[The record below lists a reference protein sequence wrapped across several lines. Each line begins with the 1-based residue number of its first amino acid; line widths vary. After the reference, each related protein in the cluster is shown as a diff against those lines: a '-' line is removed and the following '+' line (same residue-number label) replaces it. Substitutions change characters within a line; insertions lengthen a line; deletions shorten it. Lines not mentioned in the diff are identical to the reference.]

1 MTMND
6 NIDLCSSL
14 EDREHQLIQH
24 LRTSGIRKP
33 REIELINEVIQ
44 LRQERRKS
52 FSALDS
58 VAKKYLK
65 ENLSLKEQLAS
76 SVDDKISEA
85 AIREK
90 SARRILRKKDD
101 EIKMIIKHYDIELN
115 NEKELNFFNM
125 RSQADNL
132 NQINECRLR
141 AIDKKI
147 ADLMTEKSSH
157 DNKIAE
163 KIAFDITV
171 KAVAELNDQH
181 NLKLLK

>member
-1 MTMND
+1 MD
-6 NIDLCSSL
+6 DDSDLYSSL

-52 FSALDS
+52 HSALDS
-58 VAKKYLK
+58 VAKKHWK
-65 ENLSLKEQLAS
+65 ENISLKQQLAS

-85 AIREK
+85 VIREE
-90 SARRILRKKDD
+90 SAKRILRKKDD
-101 EIKMIIKHYDIELN
+101 EIKMIIKHYDTKLM
-115 NEKELNFFNM
+115 NEKELNYTNM
-125 RSQADNL
+125 RAQADNL
-132 NQINECRLR
+132 NQVNECRLR
-141 AIDKKI
+141 AVDKKI
-147 ADLMTEKSSH
+147 AELMTEKSSH

-163 KIAFDITV
+163 TMAFDITA

-181 NLKLLK
+181 NLELIK

>member
-1 MTMND
+1 MMDD
-6 NIDLCSSL
+6 NSDLCSSL

-52 FSALDS
+52 FTTLHSIAQKQLI
-58 VAKKYLK
+58 
-65 ENLSLKEQLAS
+65 ENSSLKQRLSS
-76 SVDDKISEA
+76 SVDDKVSEA
-85 AIREK
+85 AIQEE
-90 SARRILRKKDD
+90 SAKRILRKKDD
-101 EIKMIIKHYDIELN
+101 EIKIIIKHYELKLT
-115 NEKELNFFNM
+115 NEKELNFANM

-141 AIDKKI
+141 AVDKKI
-147 ADLMTEKSSH
+147 AELMTEKSSH
-157 DNKIAE
+157 DYKIAE
-163 KIAFDITV
+163 TMAFDITA
-171 KAVAELNDQH
+171 KALAELNDQH

>member
-1 MTMND
+1 MDD
-6 NIDLCSSL
+6 NSDLCSSL

-58 VAKKYLK
+58 IAQRHSK
-65 ENLSLKEQLAS
+65 ENISLKQRLAS
-76 SVDDKISEA
+76 SVDDKVSEA
-85 AIREK
+85 VIQEE
-90 SARRILRKKDD
+90 SAKRILRKKDD
-101 EIKMIIKHYDIELN
+101 DIKMIIKHYELKLM
-115 NEKELNFFNM
+115 NEKELNLTKM
-125 RSQADNL
+125 KSQADNL

-141 AIDKKI
+141 AVDKKI
-147 ADLMTEKSSH
+147 AELMTEKSNH
-157 DNKIAE
+157 DYKIAE
-163 KIAFDITV
+163 TMAFDITA

-181 NLKLLK
+181 DAKLLK